1 MKAMKW
7 TSLCTAMLVMGC
19 GAGETRIDP
28 GDLELRDLLGIAPEV
43 AVKWDPEQRAAARR
57 VLVEGFHERATALP
71 LAPSDGTSI
80 DDRVANAMAALDAS
94 RARDGENAL
103 GLVRLTMGPTQV
115 TTLSR
120 LAERAAAVADGG
132 PAPVTELWLAEQ
144 WDEHAWNYLP
154 GRGLDVLS
162 AIAVDA
168 GHESGP
174 LVVAPSSR
182 LGVIAGY
189 VTTESPPRLVV
200 NPIVLAALEPDENE
214 AKTSAQMDRPA
225 AALARIAVVDSKTA
239 TPDRLPIKAPDAVP
253 STGGNPYSFYGS
265 VAECAYVQRTRC
277 EACLAASNC
286 EPVTNITDGGAECD
300 MLGAN
305 NGRGYFLLCINLSLA
320 ISSVDDC
327 TADKAPSCPRSTTA
341 ASSLGTL
348 EANANFLDDAACG
361 PGLDACLAEIY
372 GAPSDEFPT
381 LDGGVTIP
389 PRPPRNT
396 SVDCGEG
403 CSSNNNNCDASP
415 SCNCDGPSCNN
426 SFSCDSACSSSND
439 QSGCGGNCDSCNS
452 GGGGG
457 GGGGGA
463 GTCGGG
469 SGGSSGGSC
478 GGGGGSGGSCGDSCG
493 GSSGNC
499 DGKGCD
505 SGGSCGG
512 CSSSSGGSS
521 GNGCNAAPRD
531 VSGGAALAISL
542 VWAILPIPVA
552 AMVRRR
558 SRKKKKAAASPEAA
572 TEEVAS

>member
-1 MKAMKW
+1 MEAMKG
-7 TSLCTAMLVMGC
+7 TSLCTAVASAMLVMGC

-28 GDLELRDLLGIAPEV
+28 GDLELRDLLGVAPEV
-43 AVKWDPEQRAAARR
+43 AVKWDPDQRAAARR
-57 VLVEGFHERATALP
+57 VLVEGFRERATALP

-80 DDRVANAMAALDAS
+80 DDRVTRAMAALDAS
-94 RARDGENAL
+94 RAANDDSAL
-103 GLVRLTMGPTQV
+103 GLVRLTVGPTQV

-120 LAERAAAVADGG
+120 VADRAAAVAGG
-132 PAPVTELWLAEQ
+132 APAPVTELWLAEE

-189 VTTESPPRLVV
+189 VTSESPPRLVV
-200 NPIVLAALEPDENE
+200 NPIILAALEPEVNE
-214 AKTSAQMDRPA
+214 AKTSAAMDRPGA
-225 AALARIAVVDSKTA
+225 VAARIALVDPRTPAS
-239 TPDRLPIKAPDAVP
+239 PDRAPLLDPGTIA

-277 EACLAASNC
+277 EACVPAGNC
-286 EPVTNITDGGAECD
+286 APVTNITDGSAECD

-305 NGRGYFLLCINLSLA
+305 SGRGYFLLCINLALA

-327 TADKAPSCPRSTTA
+327 AADKAPSCPRSTGA

-348 EANANFLDDAACG
+348 EANASFLDQAECG
-361 PGLDACLAEIY
+361 TGLDTCLASIY
-372 GAPSDEFPT
+372 GAPPDEFPT

-389 PRPPRNT
+389 PRPPRDT
-396 SVDCGEG
+396 SVDCGDG
-403 CSSNNNNCDASP
+403 CSSNNNNCEASP
-415 SCNCDGPSCNN
+415 SCNCEGPSCNN
-426 SFSCDSACSSSND
+426 SLSCDSACSNSND

-452 GGGGG
+452 SGGGGG
-457 GGGGGA
+457 GGS
-463 GTCGGG
+463 CGGG
-469 SGGSSGGSC
+469 SSSSGGSC
-478 GGGGGSGGSCGDSCG
+478 GGG
-493 GSSGNC
+493 
-499 DGKGCD
+499 
-505 SGGSCGG
+505 
-512 CSSSSGGSS
+512 SSSSGGGCSGGDCGGSGGGCSGSGGGCGDGGCSGGSSS

-542 VWAILPIPVA
+542 MWAILPIPVA
-552 AMVRRR
+552 AIVRRR
-558 SRKKKKAAASPEAA
+558 SRRKQRASVA
-572 TEEVAS
+572 EEVAS